1 MLSFRQYTALNA
13 LGLVLAVLATSC
25 GETKVAQCNKLVE
38 VINKG
43 EPLATN
49 FQQETAQSGTI
60 FTKITSS
67 QEAKEQATQV
77 ATTFNQFA
85 QDWEN
90 LNQEVQTVEL
100 ADETIIAL
108 QQRYVD
114 TGNEFVQ
121 AMQDLSQV
129 MTDLSTVEL
138 TPKGLETLKKASSD
152 FGDISQKMVTVGQKS
167 DQVVTELNSYCSGS

>member
-1 MLSFRQYTALNA
+1 MPLFRQYTALNA
-13 LGLVLAVLATSC
+13 LGLVIAILATSC

-60 FTKITSS
+60 FTKITNS
-67 QEAKEQATQV
+67 QEAKEQAIQV

-85 QDWEN
+85 QDWKN

-108 QQRYVD
+108 QQRYL
-114 TGNEFVQ
+114 TLPTARSRGILASATFLASTCLATNRSRGNI
-121 AMQDLSQV
+121 
-129 MTDLSTVEL
+129 STSVTSRV
-138 TPKGLETLKKASSD
+138 TP
-152 FGDISQKMVTVGQKS
+152 
-167 DQVVTELNSYCSGS
+167 GSCTT